1 MDFEDLVN
9 TSRKRTMLMWTVI
22 FMIAFPSYFAVMPSL
37 IDDKMVGGSSGIN
50 GEWRISFEE
59 TTEVLSETINL
70 ADEESYDSFFDIS
83 SEINIGYVE
92 LSISCMDNDDP
103 GPGFSDSV
111 DGTSDLSGVEGD
123 FEDLTEQGTCA
134 GGGGS
139 GFTMRWDVTENYTGN
154 NITQSDV
161 TDQEIREQWGDMG
174 FGRGTWSATITADI
188 SAPPAPI
195 VGEIVDSDEDYEIEW
210 TMVSYVLVI
219 EPVIQI

>member
-50 GEWRISFEE
+50 GEWSISFEE

-111 DGTSDLSGVEGD
+111 DVL
-123 FEDLTEQGTCA
+123 
-134 GGGGS
+134 
-139 GFTMRWDVTENYTGN
+139 
-154 NITQSDV
+154 
-161 TDQEIREQWGDMG
+161 
-174 FGRGTWSATITADI
+174 
-188 SAPPAPI
+188 I
-195 VGEIVDSDEDYEIEW
+195 V
-210 TMVSYVLVI
+210 
-219 EPVIQI
+219 